1 MASFFRR
8 NKPTTPDSS
17 RTSRY
22 SLEELAAAFPTAPSA
37 ATPASPVEALPP
49 AQTGTVPAATPA
61 PMPAPVAADPPT
73 PAAEHAAPAT
83 PAEALARDIAAR
95 TGQAQSVAAVP
106 NAPPAPAAP
115 APSALQALPDPA
127 PAAAPIA
134 PAPVVVVP
142 PVVAQPHGVPT
153 SPATAPAAPAA
164 PAQSLLQSPPST
176 PAAPVPT
183 PVVATPVAATP
194 AVVPPVAAPPAVVPP
209 AASAPPAAAPAAS
222 ATPVVTAPSIVSSP
236 LPATQDDSI
245 VGQHD
250 ALPAAPAGKPGWRE
264 RLRNSTF
271 ARSFGGL
278 FSRNPKLDDDLLD
291 EIETA
296 LITADVGIGATTALV
311 EGLRKRMKS
320 REFVDAQA
328 MFKALRADLIA
339 LLQPVSKPL
348 VIDRS
353 LKPFVVLTVGV
364 NGVGKTTTIGKLAK
378 RFKDDGNSLMLA
390 AGDTFRAAAVAQ
402 LQAWG
407 DRNGVAVIAQ
417 GQNADAASVAFD
429 ALQAAKARGTD
440 VLIADTAGRLH
451 TQTGLM
457 NELGKIRRVLGKIDA
472 AAPHEVLMV
481 IDGTTGQN
489 AISQLRQ
496 FHAAVGVTGLVVTKL
511 DGTAKGGVVF
521 ALAREFNIPI
531 RFAGIGERPEDLR
544 VFDPVAFVDA
554 LLPDALGG

>member
-37 ATPASPVEALPP
+37 ATPASPVEA
-49 AQTGTVPAATPA
+49 VPNAEPEREAAATPVVA
-61 PMPAPVAADPPT
+61 PVTPAPAGGE
-73 PAAEHAAPAT
+73 PAAPSAPIPPQITAAPADQ
-83 PAEALARDIAAR
+83 LAQEIAAR
-95 TGQAQSVAAVP
+95 TGQAQSIAAVP
-106 NAPPAPAAP
+106 
-115 APSALQALPDPA
+115 S
-127 PAAAPIA
+127 
-134 PAPVVVVP
+134 
-142 PVVAQPHGVPT
+142 
-153 SPATAPAAPAA
+153 APAAPAA
-164 PAQSLLQSPPST
+164 PAPTALQALPDPIPASAPSAPVVVPPPVVAQPQT
-176 PAAPVPT
+176 VPT
-183 PVVATPVAATP
+183 PPPAVPAQPVSPLQSAAP
-194 AVVPPVAAPPAVVPP
+194 AVVAPPVAAPPASTP
-209 AASAPPAAAPAAS
+209 APAAATPAGAPPIS
-222 ATPVVTAPSIVSSP
+222 AAPTVTAPAIVSAP
-236 LPATQDDSI
+236 LPSTQDDSI
-245 VGQHD
+245 VGQRE

-296 LITADVGIGATTALV
+296 LITADVGIGATTALID
-311 EGLRKRMKS
+311 GLRKRMKS

-378 RFKDDGNSLMLA
+378 RFKDEGNSLMLA